1 MIVQRDHMLRQLADE
16 SFDLLII
23 GGGITGVGVARE
35 AARRG
40 LRTALVEMRDFAW
53 GTSSRSTKLIHG
65 GLRYLRN
72 YEFGLVREAV
82 VERQRL
88 LRMAP
93 HLVHPIPFVLPVYQG
108 DPDPLWMLKIGLM
121 LYDWFSGRDTPIRHR
136 IVRGPGVARWEPLL
150 KQESLVG
157 GGVYMDCTTD
167 DARLVIEVLQSAV
180 QWGAVAANYAAVT
193 AFRHNG
199 AGELTAVEVQ
209 DTLGGHRFPVRARR
223 VLSACGPWA
232 DAVRRLDDP
241 GAAPLLRLTKGVH
254 ITVPRERLPLT
265 NAVTMRGTD
274 GRIMFAIPSGAFT
287 YLGTTDTDYA
297 GAPEDV
303 RVEGADVDYI
313 LAAARKNF
321 PGQRLG
327 PDDVVSAWVGLRP
340 LVRSNAADP
349 SAVSRGYE
357 LFPSPSGLV
366 TVAGG
371 KLTAFRS
378 MASHIVDYLFP
389 ETRRA
394 RGTAPSD
401 APLPGAPEEAAP
413 AGAVAAIARTTGE
426 PEAEVARVVER
437 YGRRF
442 PAMWSLW
449 QQRTRAAD
457 PPHDERPR
465 GSRPAGGHPSSPA
478 GGDPLLA
485 WRELQLR
492 QAVEHEMAVRLE
504 DVLARRTS
512 LLLFSADNGQR
523 HVEALGQIMGQLL
536 GWSPQRVTEEV
547 ALARQRVQEMFL
559 WKEPSLAAQR

>member
-1 MIVQRDHMLRQLADE
+1 MKRDEMLRRLADE
-16 SFDLLII
+16 TFDLLVI

-40 LRTALVEMRDFAW
+40 LRTAVVEQRDFAW

-136 IVRGPGVARWEPLL
+136 ILRGGGVAQYEPLL
-150 KQESLVG
+150 KQEGLVG

-167 DARLVIEVLQSAV
+167 DARLVVEVLQSAV
-180 QWGAVAANYAAVT
+180 QWGTVAANYAMVKALHHDGSG
-193 AFRHNG
+193 R
-199 AGELTAVEVQ
+199 LTAVEVE
-209 DTLGGHRFPVRARR
+209 DTLGGQRFAVRAQR

-241 GAAPLLRLTKGVH
+241 AAPPLLRLTKGVH
-254 ITVPRERLPLT
+254 ITVHRERLPLST
-265 NAVTMRGTD
+265 AVTMRGTD

-287 YLGTTDTDYA
+287 YLGTTDTDYS

-303 RVEGADVDYI
+303 RVEREDVEYI
-313 LAAARKNF
+313 LAAAHKNF

-327 PDDVVSAWVGLRP
+327 PDDVISAWAGLRP
-340 LVRSNAADP
+340 LVRSQAADP
-349 SAVSRGYE
+349 SAVSRGYQ

-371 KLTAFRS
+371 KLTAFRA

-389 ETRRA
+389 ATRRTP
-394 RGTAPSD
+394 GTAPSD
-401 APLPGAPEEAAP
+401 GPLPGAPATAVPEET
-413 AGAVAAIARTTGE
+413 VKAIAAATGE
-426 PEAEVARVVER
+426 PAAEVRRVVQR
-437 YGRRF
+437 YGSRF
-442 PAMWSLW
+442 ARMW
-449 QQRTRAAD
+449 QQTGGAGPAPGTAD
-457 PPHDERPR
+457 
-465 GSRPAGGHPSSPA
+465 GAGVPSSGAVGRLA
-478 GGDPLLA
+478 GDDPLLA
-485 WRELQLR
+485 WREMQLR
-492 QAVEHEMAVRLE
+492 EAVEHEMAVRLE

-523 HVEALGQIMGQLL
+523 HLEVLARSMGRML
-536 GWSPQRVTEEV
+536 GWPEARIAEEV
-547 ALARQRVQEMFL
+547 ALGRQRVQEMFA
-559 WKEPSLAAQR
+559 WRDRSPGTAAETA

>member
-1 MIVQRDHMLRQLADE
+1 MLRRLADE
-16 SFDLLII
+16 TFDLLVI

-35 AARRG
+35 AVRRG
-40 LRTALVEMRDFAW
+40 LRTAVVEQRDFAW

-136 IVRGPGVARWEPLL
+136 MLRGAGVVQYEPLL
-150 KQESLVG
+150 KQEGLLG

-167 DARLVIEVLQSAV
+167 DARLVVEVLQSAV
-180 QWGAVAANYAAVT
+180 QWGATAANYTAVT
-193 AFRHNG
+193 ALRHNG
-199 AGELTAVEVQ
+199 SGQLEAVEVE
-209 DTLGGHRFPVRARR
+209 DTLGGRRFAVRARR

-241 GAAPLLRLTKGVH
+241 GAPPLLRLTKGVH
-254 ITVPRERLPLT
+254 ITVRRERLPLSS
-265 NAVTMRGTD
+265 AVTMRGTD

-287 YLGTTDTDYA
+287 YLGTTDTDYS
-297 GAPEDV
+297 GAPEEV
-303 RVEGADVDYI
+303 RVEREDVEYI
-313 LAAARKNF
+313 LAAAHKNF
-321 PGQRLG
+321 PGPRLG
-327 PDDVVSAWVGLRP
+327 PGDIISAWAGLRP
-340 LVRSNAADP
+340 LVRSQAAHP

-371 KLTAFRS
+371 KLTAFRA

-389 ETRRA
+389 ETRRRA
-394 RGTAPSD
+394 GTAPSD
-401 APLPGAPEEAAP
+401 VPLPGAPAPAVPEDMVQAIASATGEPATEVRRVVQRYGSRFSRMWQAAARSGGAQGATRAAP
-413 AGAVAAIARTTGE
+413 AGGAAG
-426 PEAEVARVVER
+426 P
-437 YGRRF
+437 
-442 PAMWSLW
+442 L
-449 QQRTRAAD
+449 
-457 PPHDERPR
+457 
-465 GSRPAGGHPSSPA
+465 AGD
-478 GGDPLLA
+478 DPLLA
-485 WRELQLR
+485 WREMQLR
-492 QAVEHEMAVRLE
+492 EAVEHEMAVRLE

-512 LLLFSADNGQR
+512 LLLFSSDNGQR
-523 HVEALGQIMGQLL
+523 HVEALARSMGRLL
-536 GWSPQRVTEEV
+536 GWPEARIAEE
-547 ALARQRVQEMFL
+547 AARARQLVQDMFA
-559 WKEPSLAAQR
+559 WRDQSPGATAETA